1 MTKLSMKKRLLILL
15 LAFLAL
21 WVLRLAYGYVTK
33 PNGQVISVE
42 TRDFYQ
48 AGEEVEVEQS
58 GAINQADSFSVERK
72 NYASSKIEMNTAGQ
86 TQTTAVDQ
94 KYEKIATLSSRS
106 QQYEQEEKA
115 LYELIKQEQLMIQFE
130 QRAGLKPARQLNI
143 ALGVIPDKFDSTIE
157 ALRKIGDL
165 KSIQIDKNDKTNEY
179 KKLEAERISLQKA
192 RETLLELRQKD
203 ANTGELI
210 SLTNQLL
217 EVEKQIQAL
226 GVSLGDFDANNEFC
240 TVKFSL
246 KERRA
251 DKILNISFVQRAKVA
266 LEWTVG
272 VYFMFWLILFLG
284 LGSLWLVI
292 ALVDKFKQWNLASK
306 PQ

>member
-1 MTKLSMKKRLLILL
+1 
-15 LAFLAL
+15 
-21 WVLRLAYGYVTK
+21 
-33 PNGQVISVE
+33 
-42 TRDFYQ
+42 
-48 AGEEVEVEQS
+48 
-58 GAINQADSFSVERK
+58 
-72 NYASSKIEMNTAGQ
+72 MNTAGQ
-86 TQTTAVDQ
+86 AQTTAVDQ
-94 KYEKIATLSSRS
+94 KYEKIATLSSVS
-106 QQYEQEEKA
+106 KNYEQEEKNLYA
-115 LYELIKQEQLMIQFE
+115 LIQNEQLMIQFE
-130 QRAGLKPARQLNI
+130 QRAGLKPRRQLNI

-157 ALRKIGDL
+157 SLRKIGDL

-192 RETLLELRQKD
+192 RDTLLELRQKD

-217 EVEKQIQAL
+217 EVEKQIQTL

-251 DKILNISFVQRAKVA
+251 DKILQIGFLQRAKVA

-272 VYFMFWLILFLG
+272 MYFMFWLVLFLG
-284 LGSLWLVI
+284 LGSLWLVA
-292 ALVDKFKQWNLASK
+292 ALVERVKQWNVATK
-306 PQ
+306 PE

>member
-1 MTKLSMKKRLLILL
+1 MAVLTMKKRLLILL

-21 WVLRLAYGYVTK
+21 WALRLSYGYLTK
-33 PNGQVISVE
+33 PNGKVQPTQTEFESPIE
-42 TRDFYQ
+42 
-48 AGEEVEVEQS
+48 
-58 GAINQADSFSVERK
+58 SFDLERK
-72 NYASSKIEMNTAGQ
+72 NYASSKLQAAPSGQ
-86 TQTTAVDQ
+86 AALAAIDQ
-94 KYEKIATLSSRS
+94 KYEKVGTLTSVSPAYD
-106 QQYEQEEKA
+106 QDEKA

-130 QRAGLKPARQLNI
+130 QRAGLTPARQLNI

-226 GVSLGDFDANNEFC
+226 GVSLGDFDEKNEFC

-251 DKILNISFVQRAKVA
+251 DKVIQIGFLQRAKVA

-272 VYFMFWLILFLG
+272 AYFMFWLVLFLG
-284 LGSLWLVI
+284 LGSLWFLA
-292 ALVDKFKQWNLASK
+292 ALVDKVKQWNGATK
-306 PQ
+306 PE

>member
-1 MTKLSMKKRLLILL
+1 MTALSMKKRLLILL
-15 LAFLAL
+15 LAFLTL
-21 WVLRLAYGYVTK
+21 WTLRLGYGYFTK
-33 PNGQVISVE
+33 PNGQVISFE

-48 AGEEVEVEQS
+48 SEVDAEQS
-58 GAINQADSFSVERK
+58 GAMNQVESFSVERK

-86 TQTTAVDQ
+86 AQTTAVDQ
-94 KYEKIATLSSRS
+94 KYEKIATLSSVS
-106 QQYEQEEKA
+106 KNYEQEEKNLYA
-115 LYELIKQEQLMIQFE
+115 LIQKEQLMIQFE
-130 QRAGLKPARQLNI
+130 QRAGLKPGRQLNI

-157 ALRKIGDL
+157 SLRKIGDL

-192 RETLLELRQKD
+192 RDTLLELRQKD

-251 DKILNISFVQRAKVA
+251 DKVLHIGFLQRAKVA

-272 VYFMFWLILFLG
+272 VYFMFWLVLFLG
-284 LGSLWLVI
+284 LGSLWLLA
-292 ALVDKFKQWNLASK
+292 ALVEKVKQWNVATKSE
-306 PQ
+306 

>member
-1 MTKLSMKKRLLILL
+1 MTALSMKKRLLILL

-21 WVLRLAYGYVTK
+21 WVLRLSYGYLTK
-33 PNGQVISVE
+33 PNGQIQVTQTE
-42 TRDFYQ
+42 F
-48 AGEEVEVEQS
+48 
-58 GAINQADSFSVERK
+58 DSPIESFNVERK
-72 NYASSKIEMNTAGQ
+72 NYASSKMKAMPSGQAALTAI
-86 TQTTAVDQ
+86 DQ
-94 KYEKIATLSSRS
+94 KYEKVGTLTSVSPVYD
-106 QQYEQEEKA
+106 QDEKA
-115 LYELIKQEQLMIQFE
+115 LYALIKQEQLMIQFE
-130 QRAGLKPARQLNI
+130 QRAGLQPARQLNI

-192 RETLLELRQKD
+192 REALLELRQKD

-226 GVSLGDFDANNEFC
+226 GVSLGDFDEKNEFC

-251 DKILNISFVQRAKVA
+251 DKVLQISFLQRAKVA
-266 LEWTVG
+266 LEWSAG
-272 VYFMFWLILFLG
+272 VYFMFWLVLFLG
-284 LGSLWLVI
+284 LGSLWLVT
-292 ALVDKFKQWNLASK
+292 ALVDRVKQWNLASK
-306 PQ
+306 PE

>member
-1 MTKLSMKKRLLILL
+1 MTGLSMKKRLLILL

-21 WVLRLAYGYVTK
+21 WGLRLGYGYLSK
-33 PNGQVISVE
+33 PNGQIQ
-42 TRDFYQ
+42 TT
-48 AGEEVEVEQS
+48 QS
-58 GAINQADSFSVERK
+58 EFDSPIESFNLERK
-72 NYASSKIEMNTAGQ
+72 NYASSKMKAAPSGQ
-86 TQTTAVDQ
+86 VALTAVDQ
-94 KYEKIATLSSRS
+94 KYEKVGTLTSVSPVYD
-106 QQYEQEEKA
+106 QDEKA

-130 QRAGLKPARQLNI
+130 QRAGLQPARQLNI

-192 RETLLELRQKD
+192 REALLELRQKD

-251 DKILNISFVQRAKVA
+251 DKVLQISFLKRAKVA
-266 LEWTVG
+266 LEWAVG
-272 VYFMFWLILFLG
+272 VYFMFWLVLFLG
-284 LGSLWLVI
+284 LGSLWLVA
-292 ALVDKFKQWNLASK
+292 ALVEKFKQWNLASK
-306 PQ
+306 PE

>member
-1 MTKLSMKKRLLILL
+1 MTGLSMKKRLLILL
-15 LAFLAL
+15 LAFLVL
-21 WVLRLAYGYVTK
+21 WALRLGHGYLSK
-33 PNGQVISVE
+33 PNGQI
-42 TRDFYQ
+42 Q
-48 AGEEVEVEQS
+48 ATQTEF
-58 GAINQADSFSVERK
+58 DSPIESFNLERK
-72 NYASSKIEMNTAGQ
+72 NYASSKMKAAPSRQ
-86 TQTTAVDQ
+86 VALTAVDQ
-94 KYEKIATLSSRS
+94 KYEKVGTLTSVSPVYD
-106 QQYEQEEKA
+106 QDEKA

-130 QRAGLKPARQLNI
+130 QRAGLQPARQLNI

-251 DKILNISFVQRAKVA
+251 DKVLQISFLKRAKVA
-266 LEWTVG
+266 LEWAVG
-272 VYFMFWLILFLG
+272 VYFMFWLVLFLG
-284 LGSLWLVI
+284 LGSLWLVA
-292 ALVDKFKQWNLASK
+292 ALVEKFKQWNLASK
-306 PQ
+306 PE

>member
-1 MTKLSMKKRLLILL
+1 MTVLSMKKRLLILL

-21 WVLRLAYGYVTK
+21 WVLRLSYGYLTK
-33 PNGQVISVE
+33 PNGQIQVTQTE
-42 TRDFYQ
+42 F
-48 AGEEVEVEQS
+48 
-58 GAINQADSFSVERK
+58 DSPIESFNVERK
-72 NYASSKIEMNTAGQ
+72 NYASSKMKAMPSGQAVLTAI
-86 TQTTAVDQ
+86 DQ
-94 KYEKIATLSSRS
+94 KYEKVGTLTSVSPVYD
-106 QQYEQEEKA
+106 QDEKA
-115 LYELIKQEQLMIQFE
+115 LYALIKQEQLMIQFE
-130 QRAGLKPARQLNI
+130 QRAGLQPARQLNI

-192 RETLLELRQKD
+192 REALLELRQKD

-226 GVSLGDFDANNEFC
+226 GVSLGDFDEKNEFC

-251 DKILNISFVQRAKVA
+251 DKVLQISFLQRAKVA
-266 LEWTVG
+266 LEWSAG
-272 VYFMFWLILFLG
+272 VYFMFWLVLFLG
-284 LGSLWLVI
+284 LGSLWLVTV
-292 ALVDKFKQWNLASK
+292 LVDRMK
-306 PQ
+306 